1 MGLDSR
7 WVEHPRVQRRFL
19 FFSFAVALIFL
30 LLGLRLWYLQVISYE
45 RYNERSIRNRTRVL
59 SLAAPRGPIYD
70 RDGDLLVDNRPSFD
84 ISVMRQDVTDQQSLL
99 QRLSELLPAE
109 LAALEARWTD
119 GQRFPVYRPV
129 PLAHDVG
136 RETMERVLAHSLE
149 LPGVLTE
156 VRPVRDY
163 LEKGSAAHLVGYLG
177 EITEQEL
184 AEQAFQEYQPG
195 DYVGKIALEKEYE
208 AYLTGQRGQRLV
220 EVDVKGKLLRQLQ
233 MEQALPGNRLYLT
246 LAQSLQKAADRAFG
260 DQSGA
265 AVALDV
271 HSGEVLAMVS
281 RPTFDPG
288 LFARGIAGDEWKALL
303 RDPRHPL
310 QNKVLSGLYA
320 PASTFKMIVA
330 LAAMR
335 DKMSTAGQ
343 VVDCNG
349 HFGLGEATFR
359 CWKKNGHGLTGLK
372 KALRESCDV
381 WFYTVGLELGIEKL
395 AAAAREFGLGAPV
408 GFPLPGEKVGVVPS
422 KQWKQRQF
430 NAPWYGGETV
440 IASIGQGFVLTTPI
454 QLAVM
459 TAALANGG
467 QIYKPQIIRRIENW
481 EGEILLQPEPHLVRQ
496 LDYPPE
502 AWAAVRK
509 GLEAAVNEARG
520 TGLVARLDEVRVAG
534 KTGTSQVIRR
544 KSDAEEAQAR
554 GESEEVPYRF
564 RPHALFVAYAPAEDP
579 RIAVAVVVEHGQ
591 HGGSAAGPIARAI
604 LESYFGIEKAQ
615 DAVVVHSQ
623 EGDDV

>member
-7 WVEHPRVQRRFL
+7 WVDHPRVQRRFL
-19 FFSFAVALIFL
+19 LFTSFIVMIFVL
-30 LLGLRLWYLQVISYE
+30 MAMRLWYLQVISYE
-45 RYNERSIRNRTRVL
+45 RYNDRSIRNRTRVL

-70 RDGDLLVDNRPSFD
+70 RDGALLVDNRPSFD
-84 ISVMRQDVTDQQSLL
+84 ISVMRQEVTDRQALL

-109 LAALEARWTD
+109 LSALEARLKE
-119 GQRFPVYRPV
+119 GNRFPVYRPV
-129 PLAHDVG
+129 PLAHDVS
-136 RETMERVLAHSLE
+136 RETMERIQEHSLE

-177 EITEQEL
+177 EITEEEL
-184 AEQAFQEYQPG
+184 TQDAFQGYRPG
-195 DYVGKIALEKEYE
+195 DYVGKVALEKEYDS
-208 AYLTGQRGQRLV
+208 YLTGERGQRLV

-233 MEQALPGNRLYLT
+233 MEPALPGNRLFLT
-246 LAQSLQKAADRAFG
+246 LSQPLQRAADEAFG

-271 HSGEVLAMVS
+271 HTGEVLAMVS

-288 LFARGIAGDEWKALL
+288 QFARGIASDEWVRLL

-335 DKMSTAGQ
+335 DRAATERR
-343 VVDCNG
+343 VVTCNG
-349 HFGLGEATFR
+349 RFELGDSTFR
-359 CWKKNGHGLTGLK
+359 CWKKKGHGETGLK

-381 WFYTVGLELGIEKL
+381 WFYQVGLELGIEKL
-395 AAAAREFGLGAPV
+395 SIAAKEFGFGAPV
-408 GFPLPGEKVGVVPS
+408 GFPLPGEKVGVMPS
-422 KQWKQRQF
+422 KQWKKRRF

-440 IASIGQGFVLTTPI
+440 IASIGQGFVLATPI

-459 TAALANGG
+459 TAAMANGG
-467 QIYKPQIIRRIENW
+467 QVYKPQIIQRIEDW
-481 EGEILLQPEPHLVRQ
+481 QGEVLLQAEPELVRKAE
-496 LDYPPE
+496 YSPA
-502 AWAAVRK
+502 AWAAIRR

-520 TGLVARLDEVRVAG
+520 TGGASHLDNVRVAG

-544 KSDAEEAQAR
+544 KSDEEEELSKND
-554 GESEEVPYRF
+554 ESEVPYRF
-564 RPHALFVAYAPAEDP
+564 RPHALFVAYAPAKNP
-579 RIAVAVVVEHGQ
+579 QIAVAVVVEHGQ
-591 HGGSAAGPIARAI
+591 HGGSAAGPIAKAI
-604 LESYFGIEKAQ
+604 LESYFKTKPEE
-615 DAVVVHSQ
+615 DASITVIG
-623 EGDDV
+623 EDDDV